1 MIFNSGFEVFR
12 EVVNQGSFIGAANAL
27 GISAPAVSKQIKL
40 LENRLGLLLLYR
52 TTRNVTLTDIGKQ
65 LFDTLDNSHEELSD
79 LLRLL
84 SNQQEQPSGKL
95 RINAPMAF
103 GEKFLVDPISE
114 YAKNYP
120 DVLIDVEFD
129 DKRVHLVDDGFD
141 VIISIGKLEDS
152 GSVAKKLGN
161 IQHWFF
167 VSPSFIKMYNEIN
180 SPEDLRSVPAVIYR
194 NTSSILN
201 YIDAGGK
208 EQSIS
213 LLPNLYANSIA
224 MLVGGVL
231 NGLGFAGLPIFAA
244 EEHTKSGKLIQ
255 ILKEYTPNPKS
266 DVFVIYP
273 DKRFLPL
280 KVRKFIDLLSKHF
293 ST

>member
-1 MIFNSGFEVFR
+1 MYIVL
-12 EVVNQGSFIGAANAL
+12 FIPQQYKRLTMKFKNGW
-27 GISAPAVSKQIKL
+27 QI
-40 LENRLGLLLLYR
+40 GC
-52 TTRNVTLTDIGKQ
+52 
-65 LFDTLDNSHEELSD
+65 S
-79 LLRLL
+79 
-84 SNQQEQPSGKL
+84 
-95 RINAPMAF
+95 
-103 GEKFLVDPISE
+103 
-114 YAKNYP
+114 
-120 DVLIDVEFD
+120 
-129 DKRVHLVDDGFD
+129 
-141 VIISIGKLEDS
+141 
-152 GSVAKKLGN
+152 SVY
-161 IQHWFF
+161 
-167 VSPSFIKMYNEIN
+167 YNGVEIN

-194 NTSSILN
+194 NTSSVLN
-201 YIDAGGK
+201 YIDGGGK

>member
-27 GISAPAVSKQIKL
+27 RISAPAVSKQVKS
-40 LENRLGLLLLYR
+40 LENRLGLLLFYR

-65 LFDTLDNSHEELSD
+65 LFDTLDSSHEEMSD

-84 SNQQEQPSGKL
+84 STQQEQPSGKL

-103 GEKFLVDPISE
+103 GEKFLVGPILQ
-114 YAKNYP
+114 YAKTYP
-120 DVLIDVEFD
+120 DVLVDAVFD
-129 DKRVHLVDDGFD
+129 DKRIHLVEDGYD
-141 VIISIGKLEDS
+141 IIIRIGKLEDS
-152 GSVAKKLGN
+152 GSVAKKLSN
-161 IQHWFF
+161 IKHGFF
-167 VSPSFIKMYNEIN
+167 ACPSFLKMYSMIN

-194 NTSSILN
+194 NTSPTLN
-201 YIDAGGK
+201 YIDVGG
-208 EQSIS
+208 EERSMNMS
-213 LLPNLYANSIA
+213 PSLYANSIA

-231 NGLGFAGLPIFAA
+231 NGLGFAGLPMFAA
-244 EEHTKSGKLIQ
+244 EEHAKSGKLIQ
-255 ILKEYTPNPKS
+255 ILKDYTPHPDL